1 MGYHFVHCR
10 LDRAARRVGHMYW
23 DVKRTSEAEAR
34 YEQETQKIEAD
45 LRKQQ
50 ASIDSEIQALVD
62 KAGTVP
68 SQDQYGWLAS
78 RLKQLSSAIDELS
91 DAEIKAPV
99 KYTSSGPGSRAQ

>member
-10 LDRAARRVGHMYW
+10 LDRAARRVGQMYW
-23 DVKRTSEAEAR
+23 DVKRTSEAEAK

-50 ASIDSEIQALVD
+50 ASIDSEIQALD

-68 SQDQYGWLAS
+68 SQDQYGSLAS
-78 RLKQLSSAIDELS
+78 RLKQLSSAIDKLS
-91 DAEIKAPV
+91 DAEIKAQV
-99 KYTSSGPGSRAQ
+99 KYTGSGPGSRAQ